1 MPGDE
6 SHKKPRIAIIGG
18 GIIGISTGLAIQ
30 EKIPSTEVDIFS
42 EELSPN
48 TTADGAAGI
57 FGLYLLGKTP
67 IDKQV
72 KWAQKTHDWMEKM
85 WKSPLCGKLGLALI
99 SCSRMNHQ
107 NLPPAWKDVVFGYRE
122 MSDQEV
128 ETMGRLT
135 GDHKSGTEFL
145 TFTAEPFRFLPYLM
159 EIFQQKGKIIRRKI
173 ENISE
178 LKNYDV
184 VVNCSG
190 LGANALIG
198 DDTIK
203 PLRGQ
208 VMRVSAPWIRKVILD
223 DADDGNYVIANMNSV
238 VLGGTHQHDDW
249 DRTPR
254 DEDCKFIYDGGC
266 ALDPSI
272 EHSVKINDW
281 VGLRPGRDSVRLEK
295 ENIDGVS
302 VVHNYGHGGSGIT
315 VFKGCAEDAANLVQD
330 ALIEKKFS
338 VKPSKL

>member
-1 MPGDE
+1 MGVLENMTGDE

-72 KWAQKTHDWMEKM
+72 KWAQKTHDWM
-85 WKSPLCGKLGLALI
+85 
-99 SCSRMNHQ
+99 
-107 NLPPAWKDVVFGYRE
+107 
-122 MSDQEV
+122 

-272 EHSVKINDW
+272 QHSVKINDW

-338 VKPSKL
+338 VKSSKL